1 MQMMGEGTGFLFWG
15 FLIVYGVIMF
25 VISPK
30 AVTLGGF
37 FKGTDK
43 KGKAASSL
51 MITASVFI
59 AWIFAKSVYNCANM
73 GYKFGIVGGI
83 GYAVY
88 WLCIPLTGWAIYRLR
103 RRFGAKSMTSFL
115 TSNYGVAAAFCF
127 SAAILVRLFNEIW
140 SNTSVTG
147 GYYGESGSMPF
158 IIAALLFTLITLAYS
173 CWGGL
178 RSSLITDV
186 LQAGLFV
193 VLLVWVIFFILPA
206 HPIGDYLSSGSWTLD
221 AGVDFILGAALQCL
235 SYGFHD
241 AVLTD
246 RGFICEEKKMLK
258 CFTVAGLLG
267 FVAIT
272 LFSLIGVDA
281 MLSGLEEVTDAAQV
295 VAQGMGIAA
304 FFLMAIMMTMCGGS
318 TLDST
323 FSSLAKLTA
332 RDLPAILGKNPHEK
346 ARWIGIGFMVVFAF
360 VGNLPMI
367 VGTDILSATTISG
380 TMIMGLGPIF
390 LLHGAGPIKPTKIG
404 FHLAFW
410 IGMILGII
418 DTVDA
423 ASLAFMNIG
432 GGSYANFLGVNFWGA
447 ILCWLG
453 YIIPGVIANAMD
465 KTEGRPAWKGRTDE
479 EIAALDAEHA
489 KPEWEDIDPEG
500 IEIDKKDK
508 ENREKK
514 EAAA

>member
-1 MQMMGEGTGFLFWG
+1 MHNGTGLFFWG
-15 FLIVYGVIMF
+15 FLVVYGIVMF
-25 VISPK
+25 AISPK
-30 AVTLGGF
+30 AVTIGGF

-43 KGKAASSL
+43 KGRAASSL
-51 MITASVFI
+51 MVTSSVFI

-73 GYKFGIVGGI
+73 GYSYGIVGGI

-88 WLCIPLTGWAIYRLR
+88 WLCIPLTGFAIYRLR
-103 RRFGAKSMTSFL
+103 RRFAAKSMTDFL

-127 SAAILVRLFNEIW
+127 SAAILVRLFNEVW
-140 SNTSVTG
+140 SNTSVIG
-147 GYYGESGSMPF
+147 GYYGESGSKPF
-158 IIAALLFTLITLAYS
+158 VIAALLFTAITLGYS

-193 VLLVWVIFFILPA
+193 VLLVFTIFWILPE
-206 HPIGDYLSSGSWTLD
+206 HPMSAYLTSGSWKMD
-221 AGVDFILGAALQCL
+221 AGVDFVLGALLQCL

-267 FVAIT
+267 FLAIT

-281 MLSGLEEVTDAAQV
+281 MLSGLENVTDAAQA

-304 FFLMAIMMTMCGGS
+304 FFLMAIMMVMCGGS

-332 RDLPAILGKNPHEK
+332 RDLPAILGKDPHEK
-346 ARWIGIGFMVVFAF
+346 ARWIGIGFMAFFAV

-367 VGTDILSATTISG
+367 VGTDILAATTISG
-380 TMIMGLGPIF
+380 TMIMGLGPVF

-404 FHLAFW
+404 FHLSFW
-410 IGMILGII
+410 IGMILGIV
-418 DTVDA
+418 DTVRPD
-423 ASLAFMNIG
+423 SLAFMNIG
-432 GGSYANFLGVNFWGA
+432 NGAYANFLGVNFWGA
-447 ILCWLG
+447 VLCWG
-453 YIIPGVIANAMD
+453 SYAVCGVVASMAE

-479 EIAALDAEHA
+479 EIAALDAERSA
-489 KPEWEDIDPEG
+489 AGWEDIDPEG
-500 IEIDKKDK
+500 IESA
-508 ENREKK
+508 N
-514 EAAA
+514 

>member
-1 MQMMGEGTGFLFWG
+1 MQMGTGLLFWG
-15 FLIVYGVIMF
+15 FLVVYGVIMF

-30 AVTLGGF
+30 AVTIGGF

-51 MITASVFI
+51 MITSSVFI

-88 WLCIPLTGWAIYRLR
+88 WLCIPLTGYAIYRLR
-103 RRFGAKSMTSFL
+103 RRFGATSMTQFL

-127 SAAILVRLFNEIW
+127 SAAILIRLFNEVW
-140 SNTSVTG
+140 SNTSVIG
-147 GYYGESGSMPF
+147 GYYGESGSKPF
-158 IIAALLFTLITLAYS
+158 IVAALLFTFITLAYS

-186 LQAGLFV
+186 LQAALFA
-193 VLLVWVIFFILPA
+193 VLLVFTIFWILPA
-206 HPIGDYLSSGSWTLD
+206 HPVSAYITSGSWTMD
-221 AGVDFILGAALQCL
+221 AGLDFVLGAGLQCL

-281 MLSGLEEVTDAAQV
+281 MLSGFEEVTDAAQT

-304 FFLMAIMMTMCGGS
+304 FFLMAIMMIMCGGS

-332 RDLPAILGKNPHEK
+332 RDLPAILGKDPHEK
-346 ARWIGIGFMVVFAF
+346 ARWIGIGFMVAFAF
-360 VGNLPMI
+360 IGNLPMI
-367 VGTDILSATTISG
+367 VGTDILAATTISG

-390 LLHGAGPIKPTKIG
+390 LIHGAGPIKPTKLG
-404 FHLAFW
+404 FHLSFW
-410 IGMILGII
+410 IGMILGIV
-418 DTVDA
+418 DTVNADA
-423 ASLAFMNIG
+423 LSFMNIG
-432 GGSYANFLGVNFWGA
+432 TGAYANFLGVNLWGA
-447 ILCWLG
+447 VLCWG
-453 YIIPGVIANAMD
+453 SYIICGIIANMMD

-479 EIAALDAEHA
+479 EIAALDAEHSR
-489 KPEWEDIDPEG
+489 PEWEEIDPEG
-500 IEIDKKDK
+500 IE
-508 ENREKK
+508 
-514 EAAA
+514 A

>member
-1 MQMMGEGTGFLFWG
+1 MLNTSTGPLFWG

-25 VISPK
+25 AISPK
-30 AVTLGGF
+30 AVTIGGF

-43 KGKAASSL
+43 QGRAASSL

-88 WLCIPLTGWAIYRLR
+88 WLCIPLTGYAIYRLR
-103 RRFGAKSMTSFL
+103 RRFGAQSMTSFL
-115 TSNYGVAAAFCF
+115 TSNYGIAAAFCF

-140 SNTSVTG
+140 SNTSVIG
-147 GYYGESGSMPF
+147 GYYGESGTTPF
-158 IIAALLFTLITLAYS
+158 IVAAILFTVITLLYS

-186 LQAGLFV
+186 LQAGLFI
-193 VLLVWVIFFILPA
+193 VLLVFTLFWVLPA
-206 HPIGDYLSSGSWTLD
+206 HPLGDYLTSGTWTLD
-221 AGVDFILGAALQCL
+221 AGVDFVLGAALQCL

-246 RGFICEEKKMLK
+246 RGFISEEKRMLK

-281 MLSGLEEVTDAAQV
+281 MLSGLETTDAAQA
-295 VAQGMGIAA
+295 VARGMGIAA
-304 FFLMAIMMTMCGGS
+304 FFLMAVMMIMCGGS

-332 RDLPAILGKNPHEK
+332 RDLPAILGRDPHAK

-367 VGTDILSATTISG
+367 VGTDILAATTISG

-390 LLHGAGPIKPTKIG
+390 LLHGRGPIKPTKLG

-410 IGMILGII
+410 IGMILGIV
-418 DTVDA
+418 DTVSPE
-423 ASLAFMNIG
+423 SLAFMNIG

-447 ILCWLG
+447 IVCWLA
-453 YIIPGVIANAMD
+453 YVVCGVVANAMD
-465 KTEGRPAWKGRTDE
+465 RAKGIEPTWKGRTDE
-479 EIAALDAEHA
+479 ELAALDAEHA
-489 KPEWEDIDPEG
+489 RPDWEEIDPEG
-500 IEIDKKDK
+500 IEG
-508 ENREKK
+508 NP
-514 EAAA
+514 AAA

>member
-1 MQMMGEGTGFLFWG
+1 MGLATGPLFWG
-15 FLIVYGVIMF
+15 FLIVYGIIMF
-25 VISPK
+25 AISPK
-30 AVTLGGF
+30 AVTIGGF

-43 KGKAASSL
+43 NGKAASAV
-51 MITASVFI
+51 MVTASIFI

-103 RRFGAKSMTSFL
+103 RRFGAKSMTDFL
-115 TSNYGVAAAFCF
+115 TKNYGVAAAFCF

-140 SNTSVTG
+140 SNTSVIG
-147 GYYGESGSMPF
+147 GYYGASGTTPF
-158 IIAALLFTLITLAYS
+158 IIAAILFTVITLLYS

-193 VLLVWVIFFILPA
+193 VLLVWVMFFILPA
-206 HPIGDYLSSGSWTLD
+206 HPVGDYFTSSTWTLD
-221 AGVDFILGAALQCL
+221 AGVDFILGTGLQCL

-267 FVAIT
+267 FVAIL
-272 LFSLIGVDA
+272 LFSFIGIDA
-281 MLSGLEEVTDAAQV
+281 RLSGLEGVTDAAQV

-304 FFLMAIMMTMCGGS
+304 FFLMAVMMIMCGGS

-332 RDLPAILGKNPHEK
+332 RDLPAILGKDPHKK

-360 VGNLPMI
+360 LGNLPMI
-367 VGTDILSATTISG
+367 MGTDILAATTISG

-390 LLHGAGPIKPTKIG
+390 LLHGAGPIKPTKVG
-404 FHLAFW
+404 FMLAFW
-410 IGMILGII
+410 IGMILGIV
-418 DTVDA
+418 DTVA
-423 ASLAFMNIG
+423 PESLAFMNIG

-447 ILCWLG
+447 IVCWLA

-479 EIAALDAEHA
+479 EIAAIDAEHA
-489 KPEWEDIDPEG
+489 QPGWEDIDPEG
-500 IEIDKKDK
+500 IES
-508 ENREKK
+508 RP
-514 EAAA
+514 ATA

>member
-1 MQMMGEGTGFLFWG
+1 MHSGMGPLFWG
-15 FLIVYGVIMF
+15 FLVVYGVIMF
-25 VISPK
+25 AISPK
-30 AVTLGGF
+30 VVTIGGF

-51 MITASVFI
+51 LVTSSVFI

-73 GYKFGIVGGI
+73 GYKYGIVGGI

-88 WLCIPLTGWAIYRLR
+88 WLCIPLTGYAIYRMR
-103 RRFGAKSMTSFL
+103 RRFGATSMTQFL

-127 SAAILVRLFNEIW
+127 SAAILIRLFNEIW
-140 SNTSVTG
+140 SNTSVIG
-147 GYYGESGSMPF
+147 GYYGESGSKPF
-158 IIAALLFTLITLAYS
+158 ILAALLFTLITLAYS

-178 RSSLITDV
+178 RSSLVTDV
-186 LQAGLFV
+186 LQAAFFV
-193 VLLVWVIFFILPA
+193 VLLMFTLFWILPD
-206 HPIGDYLSSGSWTLD
+206 HSMSEYLTSGSWKMN
-221 AGVDFILGAALQCL
+221 AGVDFILGSGLQIL

-267 FVAIT
+267 FAAIT

-281 MLSGLEEVTDAAQV
+281 MLSGLENVTDAAQT
-295 VAQGMGIAA
+295 VAQGMSISA
-304 FFLMAIMMTMCGGS
+304 FFLMAVLMIMCGGS

-332 RDLPAILGKNPHEK
+332 RDLPAILGKDPHQK

-360 VGNLPMI
+360 VGNLPM
-367 VGTDILSATTISG
+367 VAGTDILAATTISG

-390 LLHGAGPIKPTKIG
+390 LIHGAGPIKPTKVG
-404 FHLAFW
+404 FHLSFW

-418 DTVDA
+418 DTVNPE
-423 ASLAFMNIG
+423 SLSFLNIG
-432 GGSYANFLGVNFWGA
+432 TGDYANFLGVNFWGA
-447 ILCWLG
+447 VLCWG
-453 YIIPGVIANAMD
+453 SYIVCGIIGNMMD

-479 EIAALDAEHA
+479 EIAALDREHA
-489 KPEWEDIDPEG
+489 NADWEDIDPEG
-500 IEIDKKDK
+500 IEG
-508 ENREKK
+508 
-514 EAAA
+514 